1 MYQKGGGGQE
11 TRQKSG
17 NLPPKAGELASLPL
31 YHATC
36 QKIFES
42 QLLMTS
48 LSDYWPFSS
57 IHPQMVCAVLKT
69 VRTSSGHDIFPDRTS
84 SSHI

>member
-42 QLLMTS
+42 QLLMMFVRLLAIRFDPPTNGM
-48 LSDYWPFSS
+48 YSS
-57 IHPQMVCAVLKT
+57 ENCKY
-69 VRTSSGHDIFPDRTS
+69 FP
-84 SSHI
+84 